1 MYVYQNGKLYR
12 QDGEKLVGVE
22 IYSDKVLL
30 IEGTETTIA
39 EEHKM
44 YSHYEVRC
52 KFQTD
57 AIPYIFPREPK
68 EELKVEA
75 KKVAPKKAVKQDVKV
90 EVDNNEPTKSV
101 RKTKTTPR
109 KSTRK

>member
-1 MYVYQNGKLYR
+1 
-12 QDGEKLVGVE
+12 
-22 IYSDKVLL
+22 
-30 IEGTETTIA
+30 
-39 EEHKM
+39 M

-57 AIPYIFPREPK
+57 AVPYIFPREPK
-68 EELKVEA
+68 EELKVEP
-75 KKVAPKKAVKQDVKV
+75 KKVAPKKAAKQEVKV